1 MGFDITLMHRRGA
14 EAAFHHHFG
23 FSETLINIAKL
34 VFQLAC
40 DIGSLAVKLNEIM
53 QDRRIGLDRVF
64 RVNHPGQNLIF
75 HFDQLQ
81 RLGRHFFGDG
91 GNGGD
96 RVAMEQRLFARHDV
110 AAHPAH
116 ILNAEHH
123 GFVEWEIHHILMRH
137 HGLHAGMRF
146 RLRGIDGNDARMR
159 VRAAQHLAPDHAG
172 HIGIGG
178 IGSAARHL
186 FRTIGTD
193 RVFAD
198 PFVGHIVHQAAPLIS
213 AAVSI
218 TARTILS

>member
-1 MGFDITLMHRRGA
+1 MGFDVTLMHRRGA
-14 EAAFHHHFG
+14 EAAFDNDIG
-23 FSETLINIAKL
+23 LGEALINIAKL
-34 VFQLAC
+34 MFQLARNVRR
-40 DIGSLAVKLNEIM
+40 LAVKLDEIM

-81 RLGRHFFGDG
+81 RLSRHLFRNR
-91 GNGGD
+91 GNGGN

-123 GFVEWEIHHILMRH
+123 GFVEREIHHILMRH

-159 VRAAQHLAPDHAG
+159 MWAAQHLAPNHAG

-186 FRTIGTD
+186 FRTIRTD
-193 RVFAD
+193 RAFAD
-198 PFVGHIVHQAAPLIS
+198 PFIGHIVHQAAPLIS
-213 AAVSI
+213 AAVSS

>member
-1 MGFDITLMHRRGA
+1 
-14 EAAFHHHFG
+14 
-23 FSETLINIAKL
+23 
-34 VFQLAC
+34 
-40 DIGSLAVKLNEIM
+40 M

-81 RLGRHFFGDG
+81 RLSRHLFRNR
-91 GNGGD
+91 GNGGN

-123 GFVEWEIHHILMRH
+123 GFVEREIHHILMRH
-137 HGLHAGMRF
+137 HGLYAGMRF

-159 VRAAQHLAPDHAG
+159 MRAAQHLAPDHAR

-186 FRTIGTD
+186 FRTIRTD
-193 RVFAD
+193 RAFAD

-213 AAVSI
+213 AAVSS